1 MLLQRSHNLTLA
13 SLPRSWFAMF
23 DATRQNISRGEERL
37 GARRQLIYPLRGE
50 ERELKEK
57 DDGSKV
63 LIVRPSFH
71 HFLGPRDSETTLTQD
86 EWYLIKGSGGI
97 PMILK
102 FNWRRVERTKY
113 KFGRPAFVRIYSF
126 QQRPLFRSDASCF
139 QFSVSRR
146 EISYF
151 ASTGKGF
158 RHDLYCV

>member
-1 MLLQRSHNLTLA
+1 MRLQRSHNLTLTC
-13 SLPRSWFAMF
+13 LPRSWFAMF

-37 GARRQLIYPLRGE
+37 GTRRQLIYPLRGE

-57 DDGSKV
+57 DAGSKV

-71 HFLGPRDSETTLTQD
+71 RFLGPRDSETTLTQD

-113 KFGRPAFVRIYSF
+113 KFGRPAFVRIYPF
-126 QQRPLFRSDASCF
+126 QQRLLFRSDASCF
-139 QFSVSRR
+139 QFSVSRKG
-146 EISYF
+146 ISYF
-151 ASTGKGF
+151 ASTGKEY
-158 RHDLYCV
+158 RHDMYRI